1 MLQELSIR
9 NFAIIE
15 KLNIEFNS
23 GMTVLTGETGAGKS
37 IIIDA
42 VGLLAGGRGS
52 VDFIR
57 KGAKKAV
64 LQGMFSMDKNPDTLA
79 LLNQYGIDHSD
90 PTLILQREIQMSGR
104 NVCRINGSLVN
115 TTILKQIGETLID
128 IHGQNEHQELMQP
141 DKHLGMLDE
150 FARNEVKPLLKQY
163 QEEYE
168 RYQALKKKF
177 DRKKANEKEWAQR
190 VDMLRFQAKEIE
202 DANLQVGEE
211 EQLNSQK
218 ELLENFQKIST
229 ALQTAQLALENEE
242 SAGAIDTTGEAM
254 NALRDIEDID
264 DKYKNISNI
273 VSSAYYQLQDATND
287 ISGELDNMEWDEG
300 KLDQV
305 EKRLEDIY
313 QLKKKYGDN
322 IKQILAYDQ
331 KVSDELH
338 SMIDSESDEGQ
349 MEEKLEKLQESLK
362 KTAITLSQPRKK
374 AAKHLK
380 IAVHEQLQ
388 QLYMDKAEFE
398 VHFSQTDDLK
408 FKPTGIDN
416 VEFYLRT
423 NTGEAMGPLSRIA
436 SGGELS
442 RIMLALKTIFAKSQG
457 VTSII
462 FDEVDTGVSGRV
474 AQAIAEKIKLIAGY
488 SQVLCITHLPQVAA
502 EADHQ
507 LFVSKVIKD
516 GRTETKLNDL
526 DTDGRVQELARMLAG
541 STVTKLSIQHA
552 KELLKMAHTTS

>member
-57 KGAKKAV
+57 KGTKKAV

-79 LLNQYGIDHSD
+79 LLDQYGIEHAD
-90 PTLILQREIQMSGR
+90 PTLILQREIQVSGR

-115 TTILKQIGETLID
+115 TTILKKVGETLID

-141 DKHLGMLDE
+141 EKHLGMLDE
-150 FARNEVKPLLKQY
+150 SARNGIQPLLKQY
-163 QEEYE
+163 QQKYE
-168 RYQALKKKF
+168 HFQNLKQKF
-177 DRKKANEKEWAQR
+177 NRKKANEKEWAQR
-190 VDMLRFQAKEIE
+190 VDMLRFQVKEIE

-242 SAGAIDTTGEAM
+242 SAGAIDSTGEAM
-254 NALRDIEDID
+254 NALRDIENID

-273 VSSAYYQLQDATND
+273 ISSAYYQLQDATSD
-287 ISGELDNMEWDEG
+287 ISGELENMEWDEG

-305 EKRLEDIY
+305 EKRLEEIY

-322 IKQILAYDQ
+322 IQQILAYDQ
-331 KVSDELH
+331 KASEELH
-338 SMIDSESDEGQ
+338 SMVDSESDEDQ
-349 MEEKLEKLQESLK
+349 MESQLETIQEQLKKIALQLSTTRKQAASKLQV
-362 KTAITLSQPRKK
+362 
-374 AAKHLK
+374 
-380 IAVHEQLQ
+380 AVHDQLK

-398 VHFSQTDDLK
+398 VHFDESAGLK
-408 FKPTGIDN
+408 FKSTGIDN

-423 NTGEAMGPLSRIA
+423 NPGESMGPLSRIA

-474 AQAIAEKIKLIAGY
+474 AQAIAEKIKLIASY

-507 LFVSKVIKD
+507 FFVSKAVKG
-516 GRTETKLNDL
+516 GRTETKLSDL
-526 DTDGRVQELARMLAG
+526 NENGRVQELARMLAG

-552 KELLKMAHTTS
+552 KELLKMAHTS

>member
-57 KGAKKAV
+57 KGTKKAV

-79 LLNQYGIDHSD
+79 LLDQYGIEHAD
-90 PTLILQREIQMSGR
+90 PTLILQREIQVSGR

-115 TTILKQIGETLID
+115 TTILKKIGETLID

-141 DKHLGMLDE
+141 EKHLGMLDE
-150 FARNEVKPLLKQY
+150 FARNGIQPLLKQY
-163 QEEYE
+163 QQKYE
-168 RYQALKKKF
+168 HFQNLKQKF
-177 DRKKANEKEWAQR
+177 NRKKANEKEWAQR
-190 VDMLRFQAKEIE
+190 VDMLRFQVKEIE

-242 SAGAIDTTGEAM
+242 SAGAIDSTGEAM
-254 NALRDIEDID
+254 NALRDIENID

-273 VSSAYYQLQDATND
+273 ISSAYYQLQDATSD
-287 ISGELDNMEWDEG
+287 ISGELENMEWDEG

-305 EKRLEDIY
+305 EKRLEEIY

-322 IKQILAYDQ
+322 IQQILAYDQ
-331 KVSDELH
+331 KASEELH
-338 SMIDSESDEGQ
+338 SMVDSESDEDQ
-349 MEEKLEKLQESLK
+349 MESQLETIQEQLKKIALQLSTTRKQAASKLQV
-362 KTAITLSQPRKK
+362 
-374 AAKHLK
+374 
-380 IAVHEQLQ
+380 AVHDQLK

-398 VHFSQTDDLK
+398 VHFDESAGLK
-408 FKPTGIDN
+408 FKSTGIDN

-423 NTGEAMGPLSRIA
+423 NPGESMGPLSRIA

-474 AQAIAEKIKLIAGY
+474 AQAIAEKIKLIASY

-507 LFVSKVIKD
+507 FFVSKAVKG
-516 GRTETKLNDL
+516 GRTETKLSDL
-526 DTDGRVQELARMLAG
+526 NENGRVQELARMLAG

-552 KELLKMAHTTS
+552 KELLKMAHTS

>member
-1 MLQELSIR
+1 MLQELSIQ

-15 KLNIEFNS
+15 RLNVEFDS

-57 KGAKKAV
+57 KGAKKAI
-64 LQGMFSMDKNPDTLA
+64 LQGMFSINKNPETMA
-79 LLNQYGIDHSD
+79 LLDQYGIEHADT
-90 PTLILQREIQMSGR
+90 TLILQRELQTSGR

-115 TTILKQIGETLID
+115 TTVLKRIGETLID

-141 DKHLGMLDE
+141 EKHLGMLDE
-150 FARNEVKPLLKQY
+150 FARHEIQPLLKQY
-163 QEEYE
+163 QEVFSA
-168 RYQALKKKF
+168 YQSLRKKF
-177 DRKKANEKEWAQR
+177 DQKKANEKEWAQR
-190 VDMLRFQAKEIE
+190 VDMLRFQVKEIE

-211 EQLNSQK
+211 EKLNSQK
-218 ELLENFQKIST
+218 ELLENYQKIST
-229 ALQTAQLALENEE
+229 ALQTAQLALESEE
-242 SAGAIDTTGEAM
+242 SQGAIDTAGEAM
-254 NALRDIEDID
+254 NALRDIEDLN
-264 DKYKNISNI
+264 DKYKAISG
-273 VSSAYYQLQDATND
+273 VVASAYYQLQDAASE
-287 ISGELDNMEWDEG
+287 ISSEMDSMEWDEG

-305 EKRLEDIY
+305 EKRLEEIY
-313 QLKKKYGDN
+313 QLKRKYGDTVE
-322 IKQILAYDQ
+322 QILKYDQ
-331 KVSDELH
+331 KVSKELH
-338 SMIDSESDEGQ
+338 SMVDSESDEDQ
-349 MEEKLEKLQESLK
+349 MENQIQQLEVQLK
-362 KTAITLSQPRKK
+362 NFAGQLSVARKK
-374 AAKHLK
+374 AAHELQS
-380 IAVHEQLQ
+380 AVHEQLK

-398 VHFSQTDDLK
+398 VHFGEEKTEK
-408 FKPTGIDN
+408 FKATGIDS

-423 NTGEAMGPLSRIA
+423 NPGETMGPLSRIA

-474 AQAIAEKIKLIAGY
+474 AQAIAEKIKLIASY

-507 LFVSKVIKD
+507 FFIAKEIKNK
-516 GRTETKLNDL
+516 RTETKLTVL
-526 DTDGRVQELARMLAG
+526 DENGRIQELARMLAG

-552 KELLKMAHTTS
+552 KELLKMAHSS

>member
-1 MLQELSIR
+1 MLQELSIQ

-15 KLNIEFNS
+15 RLNVEFDS

-57 KGAKKAV
+57 KGAKKAI
-64 LQGMFSMDKNPDTLA
+64 LQGMFSINKNPETMA
-79 LLNQYGIDHSD
+79 LLDQYGIEHADT
-90 PTLILQREIQMSGR
+90 TLILQRELQTSGR

-115 TTILKQIGETLID
+115 TTVLKRIGETLID

-141 DKHLGMLDE
+141 EKHLGMLDE
-150 FARNEVKPLLKQY
+150 FARHEIQPLLKQY
-163 QEEYE
+163 QEVFSA
-168 RYQALKKKF
+168 YQSLRKKF
-177 DRKKANEKEWAQR
+177 DQKKANEKEWAQR
-190 VDMLRFQAKEIE
+190 VDMLRFQVKEIE

-211 EQLNSQK
+211 EKLNSQK
-218 ELLENFQKIST
+218 ELLENYQKIST
-229 ALQTAQLALENEE
+229 ALQTAQLALESEE
-242 SAGAIDTTGEAM
+242 SQGAIDTAGEAM
-254 NALRDIEDID
+254 NALRDIEDLN
-264 DKYKNISNI
+264 DKYKAISG
-273 VSSAYYQLQDATND
+273 VVASAYYQLQDAASE
-287 ISGELDNMEWDEG
+287 ISSEMDSMEWDEG

-305 EKRLEDIY
+305 EKRLEEIY
-313 QLKKKYGDN
+313 QLKRKYGDTVE
-322 IKQILAYDQ
+322 QILKYDQ
-331 KVSDELH
+331 KVSKELH
-338 SMIDSESDEGQ
+338 SMVDSECDEDQ
-349 MEEKLEKLQESLK
+349 MENQIQQLEVQLK
-362 KTAITLSQPRKK
+362 NFAGQLSVARKK
-374 AAKHLK
+374 AAHELQS
-380 IAVHEQLQ
+380 AVHEQLK

-398 VHFSQTDDLK
+398 VHFGEEKTEK
-408 FKPTGIDN
+408 FKATGIDS

-423 NTGEAMGPLSRIA
+423 NPGETMGPLSRIA

-474 AQAIAEKIKLIAGY
+474 AQAIAEKIKLIASY

-507 LFVSKVIKD
+507 FFIAKEIKNK
-516 GRTETKLNDL
+516 RTETKLTVL
-526 DTDGRVQELARMLAG
+526 DENGRIQELARMLAG

-552 KELLKMAHTTS
+552 KELLKMAHSS

>member
-57 KGAKKAV
+57 KGTKKAV

-79 LLNQYGIDHSD
+79 LLDQYGIEHAD
-90 PTLILQREIQMSGR
+90 PTLILQREIQVSGR

-115 TTILKQIGETLID
+115 TTILKKVGETLID

-141 DKHLGMLDE
+141 EKHLGMLDE
-150 FARNEVKPLLKQY
+150 FARNGIQPLLKQY
-163 QEEYE
+163 QQKYE
-168 RYQALKKKF
+168 HFQNLKQKF
-177 DRKKANEKEWAQR
+177 NRKKANEKEWAQR
-190 VDMLRFQAKEIE
+190 VDMLRFQVKEIE

-242 SAGAIDTTGEAM
+242 SAGAIDSTGEAM
-254 NALRDIEDID
+254 NALRDIENID

-273 VSSAYYQLQDATND
+273 ISSAYYQLQDATSD
-287 ISGELDNMEWDEG
+287 ISGELENMEWDEG

-305 EKRLEDIY
+305 EKRLEEIY

-322 IKQILAYDQ
+322 IQQILAYDQ
-331 KVSDELH
+331 KASEELH
-338 SMIDSESDEGQ
+338 SMVDSESDEDQ
-349 MEEKLEKLQESLK
+349 MESQLETIQEQLKKIALQLSTTRKQAASKLQV
-362 KTAITLSQPRKK
+362 
-374 AAKHLK
+374 
-380 IAVHEQLQ
+380 AVHDQLK

-398 VHFSQTDDLK
+398 VHFDESAGLK
-408 FKPTGIDN
+408 FKSTGIDN

-423 NTGEAMGPLSRIA
+423 NPGESMGPLSRIA

-474 AQAIAEKIKLIAGY
+474 AQAIAEKIKLIASY

-507 LFVSKVIKD
+507 FFVSKAVKG
-516 GRTETKLNDL
+516 GRTETKLSDL
-526 DTDGRVQELARMLAG
+526 NENGRVQELARMLAG

-552 KELLKMAHTTS
+552 KELLKMAHTS

>member
-1 MLQELSIR
+1 MLQELSIQ

-15 KLNIEFNS
+15 RLNVEFDS

-57 KGAKKAV
+57 KGAKKAI
-64 LQGMFSMDKNPDTLA
+64 LQGMFSINKNPETMA
-79 LLNQYGIDHSD
+79 LLDQYGIEHADT
-90 PTLILQREIQMSGR
+90 TLILQRELQTSGR

-115 TTILKQIGETLID
+115 TTVLKRIGETLID

-141 DKHLGMLDE
+141 EKHLGMLDE
-150 FARNEVKPLLKQY
+150 FARHKIQPLLKQY
-163 QEEYE
+163 QEVFSA
-168 RYQALKKKF
+168 YQSLRKKF
-177 DRKKANEKEWAQR
+177 DQKKANEKEWAQR
-190 VDMLRFQAKEIE
+190 VDMLRFQVKEIE

-211 EQLNSQK
+211 EKLNSQK
-218 ELLENFQKIST
+218 ELLENYQKIST
-229 ALQTAQLALENEE
+229 ALQTAQLALESEE
-242 SAGAIDTTGEAM
+242 SQGAIDTAGEAM
-254 NALRDIEDID
+254 NALRDIEDLN
-264 DKYKNISNI
+264 DKYKAISG
-273 VSSAYYQLQDATND
+273 VVASAYYQLQDAASE
-287 ISGELDNMEWDEG
+287 ISSEMDSMEWDEG

-305 EKRLEDIY
+305 EKRLEEIY
-313 QLKKKYGDN
+313 QLKRKYGDTVE
-322 IKQILAYDQ
+322 QILKYDQ
-331 KVSDELH
+331 KVSKELH
-338 SMIDSESDEGQ
+338 SMVDSESDEDQ
-349 MEEKLEKLQESLK
+349 MENQIQQLEVQLK
-362 KTAITLSQPRKK
+362 NFAGQLSIARKK
-374 AAKHLK
+374 AAHELQS
-380 IAVHEQLQ
+380 AVHEQLK

-398 VHFSQTDDLK
+398 VHFGEEKTEK
-408 FKPTGIDN
+408 FKATGIDS

-423 NTGEAMGPLSRIA
+423 NPGETMGPLSRIA

-474 AQAIAEKIKLIAGY
+474 AQAIAEKIKLIASY

-507 LFVSKVIKD
+507 FFIAKEIKNK
-516 GRTETKLNDL
+516 RTETKLTVL
-526 DTDGRVQELARMLAG
+526 DENGRIQELARMLAG

-552 KELLKMAHTTS
+552 KELLKMAHSS

>member
-57 KGAKKAV
+57 KGTKKAV

-79 LLNQYGIDHSD
+79 LLDQYGIEHAD
-90 PTLILQREIQMSGR
+90 PTLILQREIQVSGR

-115 TTILKQIGETLID
+115 TTILKKIGETLID

-141 DKHLGMLDE
+141 EKHLGMLDE
-150 FARNEVKPLLKQY
+150 SARNGIQPLLKQY
-163 QEEYE
+163 QQKYE
-168 RYQALKKKF
+168 HFQNLKQKF
-177 DRKKANEKEWAQR
+177 NRKKANEKEWAQR
-190 VDMLRFQAKEIE
+190 VDMLRFQVKEIE

-242 SAGAIDTTGEAM
+242 SAGAIDSTGEAM
-254 NALRDIEDID
+254 NALRDIENID

-273 VSSAYYQLQDATND
+273 ISSAYYQLQDATSD
-287 ISGELDNMEWDEG
+287 ISGELENMEWDEG

-305 EKRLEDIY
+305 EKRLEEIY

-322 IKQILAYDQ
+322 IQQILAYDQ
-331 KVSDELH
+331 KASEELH
-338 SMIDSESDEGQ
+338 SMVDSESDEDQ
-349 MEEKLEKLQESLK
+349 MESQLETIQEQLKKIALQLSTTRKQAASKLQV
-362 KTAITLSQPRKK
+362 
-374 AAKHLK
+374 
-380 IAVHEQLQ
+380 AVHDQLK

-398 VHFSQTDDLK
+398 VHFDESAGLK
-408 FKPTGIDN
+408 FKSTGIDN

-423 NTGEAMGPLSRIA
+423 NPGESMGPLSRIA

-474 AQAIAEKIKLIAGY
+474 AQAIAEKIKLIASY

-507 LFVSKVIKD
+507 FFVSKAVKG
-516 GRTETKLNDL
+516 GRTETKLSDL
-526 DTDGRVQELARMLAG
+526 NENGRVQELARMLAG

-552 KELLKMAHTTS
+552 KELLKMAHTS

>member
-1 MLQELSIR
+1 MLQELSIQ

-15 KLNIEFNS
+15 RLNVEFDS

-57 KGAKKAV
+57 KGAKKAI
-64 LQGMFSMDKNPDTLA
+64 LQGMFSINKNPETMA
-79 LLNQYGIDHSD
+79 LLDQYGIEHADT
-90 PTLILQREIQMSGR
+90 TLILQRELQISGR

-115 TTILKQIGETLID
+115 TTVLKRIGETLID

-141 DKHLGMLDE
+141 EKHLGMLDE
-150 FARNEVKPLLKQY
+150 FARHKIQPLLKQY
-163 QEEYE
+163 QEVFFA
-168 RYQALKKKF
+168 YQSLRKKF
-177 DRKKANEKEWAQR
+177 DQKKANEKEWAQR
-190 VDMLRFQAKEIE
+190 VDMLRFQVKEIE

-211 EQLNSQK
+211 EKLNSQK
-218 ELLENFQKIST
+218 ELLENYQKIST
-229 ALQTAQLALENEE
+229 ALQTAQLALESEE
-242 SAGAIDTTGEAM
+242 SQGAIDTAGEAM
-254 NALRDIEDID
+254 NALRDIEDLN
-264 DKYKNISNI
+264 DKYKAISG
-273 VSSAYYQLQDATND
+273 VVASAYYQLQDAASE
-287 ISGELDNMEWDEG
+287 ISSEMDSMEWDEG

-305 EKRLEDIY
+305 EKRLEEIY
-313 QLKKKYGDN
+313 QLKRKYGDTVE
-322 IKQILAYDQ
+322 QILKYDQ
-331 KVSDELH
+331 KVSKELH
-338 SMIDSESDEGQ
+338 SMVDSESDEDQ
-349 MEEKLEKLQESLK
+349 MENQIQQLEVQLK
-362 KTAITLSQPRKK
+362 NFAGQLSIARKK
-374 AAKHLK
+374 AAHELQS
-380 IAVHEQLQ
+380 AVHEQLK

-398 VHFSQTDDLK
+398 VHFGEEKTEK
-408 FKPTGIDN
+408 FKATGIDS

-423 NTGEAMGPLSRIA
+423 NPGETMGPLSRIA

-474 AQAIAEKIKLIAGY
+474 AQAIAEKIKLIASY

-507 LFVSKVIKD
+507 FFIAKEIKNK
-516 GRTETKLNDL
+516 RTETKLTVL
-526 DTDGRVQELARMLAG
+526 DENGRIQELARMLAG

-552 KELLKMAHTTS
+552 KELLKMAHSS

>member
-1 MLQELSIR
+1 MLQELSIQ

-15 KLNIEFNS
+15 RLNVEFDS

-57 KGAKKAV
+57 KGAKKAI
-64 LQGMFSMDKNPDTLA
+64 LQGMFSINKNPETMA
-79 LLNQYGIDHSD
+79 LLDQYGIEHADT
-90 PTLILQREIQMSGR
+90 TLILQRELQTSGR

-115 TTILKQIGETLID
+115 TTVLKRIGETLID

-141 DKHLGMLDE
+141 EKHLGMLDE
-150 FARNEVKPLLKQY
+150 FARHEIQPLLKQY
-163 QEEYE
+163 QEVFSA
-168 RYQALKKKF
+168 YQSLRKKF
-177 DRKKANEKEWAQR
+177 DQKKANEKEWAQR
-190 VDMLRFQAKEIE
+190 VDMLRFQVKEIE

-211 EQLNSQK
+211 EKLNSQK
-218 ELLENFQKIST
+218 ELLENYQKIST
-229 ALQTAQLALENEE
+229 ALQTAQLALESEE
-242 SAGAIDTTGEAM
+242 SQGAIDTAGEAM
-254 NALRDIEDID
+254 NALRDIEDLN
-264 DKYKNISNI
+264 DKYKAISG
-273 VSSAYYQLQDATND
+273 VVASAYYQLQDAASE
-287 ISGELDNMEWDEG
+287 ISSEMDSMEWDEG

-305 EKRLEDIY
+305 EKRLEEIY
-313 QLKKKYGDN
+313 QLKRKYGDTVE
-322 IKQILAYDQ
+322 QILKYDQ
-331 KVSDELH
+331 KVSKELH
-338 SMIDSESDEGQ
+338 SMVDSESDEDQ
-349 MEEKLEKLQESLK
+349 MENQIQQFEVQLK
-362 KTAITLSQPRKK
+362 NFAGQLSIARKK
-374 AAKHLK
+374 AAHELQS
-380 IAVHEQLQ
+380 AVHEQLK

-398 VHFSQTDDLK
+398 VHFGEEKTEK
-408 FKPTGIDN
+408 FKATGIDS

-423 NTGEAMGPLSRIA
+423 NPGETMGPLSRIA

-474 AQAIAEKIKLIAGY
+474 AQAIAEKIKLIASY

-507 LFVSKVIKD
+507 FFIAKEIKNK
-516 GRTETKLNDL
+516 RTETKLTVLNEN
-526 DTDGRVQELARMLAG
+526 GRIQELARMLAG

-552 KELLKMAHTTS
+552 KELLKMAHSS

>member
-57 KGAKKAV
+57 KGTKKAV

-79 LLNQYGIDHSD
+79 LLDQYGIEHAD
-90 PTLILQREIQMSGR
+90 PTLILQREIQASGR

-115 TTILKQIGETLID
+115 TTILKKIGETLID

-141 DKHLGMLDE
+141 EKHLGMLDE
-150 FARNEVKPLLKQY
+150 FARNGIQPLLKQY
-163 QEEYE
+163 QQKYE
-168 RYQALKKKF
+168 HFQNLKQKF
-177 DRKKANEKEWAQR
+177 NRKKANEKEWAQR
-190 VDMLRFQAKEIE
+190 VDMLRFQVKEIE

-242 SAGAIDTTGEAM
+242 SAGAIDSTGEAM
-254 NALRDIEDID
+254 NALRDIENID

-273 VSSAYYQLQDATND
+273 ISSAYYQLQDATSD
-287 ISGELDNMEWDEG
+287 ISGELENMEWDEG

-305 EKRLEDIY
+305 EKRLEEIY

-322 IKQILAYDQ
+322 IQQILAYDQ
-331 KVSDELH
+331 KASEELH
-338 SMIDSESDEGQ
+338 SMVDSESDEDQ
-349 MEEKLEKLQESLK
+349 MESQLETIQEQLKKIALQLSTTRKQAASKLQV
-362 KTAITLSQPRKK
+362 
-374 AAKHLK
+374 
-380 IAVHEQLQ
+380 AVHDQLK

-398 VHFSQTDDLK
+398 VHFDESAGLK
-408 FKPTGIDN
+408 FKSTGIDN

-423 NTGEAMGPLSRIA
+423 NPGESMGPLSRIA

-474 AQAIAEKIKLIAGY
+474 AQAIAEKIKLIASY

-507 LFVSKVIKD
+507 FFVSKAVKG
-516 GRTETKLNDL
+516 GRTETKLSDL
-526 DTDGRVQELARMLAG
+526 NENGRVQELARMLAG

-552 KELLKMAHTTS
+552 KELLKMAHTS